1 MAIQMRRG
9 NYGKFDPSKLLPGE
23 YAVVQ
28 GDDPSA
34 RDGRSVYMAFAAGVV
49 KRLATYEDMVE
60 NVSSALVDAIGDAAE
75 RLTERAEAIN
85 AAAEEGEAGRREAEA
100 ARAAAESARTT
111 AEEGRAKA
119 EGERA
124 AADADR
130 ETRQAKNDADQA
142 QNNAAAMGMTYHVC
156 PSSEYELDQVDGLHN
171 VPTVAGK
178 PGTMYLTPRVDGA
191 TGEDR
196 YDQWLLV
203 DGSWELMGE
212 TGSHIEPVTTDDVDA
227 ITSGGSVTAD
237 RYLNATGLTYWWAKA
252 RAALSSLFAAK
263 SHTHAASAIAS
274 GTIAPARLPLATASA
289 AGAVTVGDG
298 LAVSGGRISV
308 DNSAYVKSVDGWTVI
323 TVGTLCVCSRT
334 WSYEDD
340 ATIDSAWGTTLLE
353 STGAIALPDYPMEFS
368 SLPASYVDYVGAE
381 PGKIYAAFV
390 ERAIGSV
397 STKSPGSVYLV
408 RPSGVTTT
416 IGGPTFAITAVGQLA
431 P

>member
-9 NYGKFDPSKLLPGE
+9 KFTNFIPSKLLPGE

-28 GDDPSA
+28 GDDPSV

-130 ETRQAKNDADQA
+130 DTRQAKNDADQA

-308 DNSAYVKSVDGWTVI
+308 DNSAYLKKLVESGTEWAYLWKDGTDHFVRWRVLMG
-323 TVGTLCVCSRT
+323 VCYLQAHRVNDVSSSGWKAGT
-334 WSYEDD
+334 
-340 ATIDSAWGTTLLE
+340 
-353 STGAIALPDYPMEFS
+353 
-368 SLPASYVDYVGAE
+368 LPAS
-381 PGKIYAAFV
+381 
-390 ERAIGSV
+390 
-397 STKSPGSVYLV
+397 V
-408 RPSGVTTT
+408 RPDHSLWQPATSRQENNTAQLWVGGTEESDG
-416 IGGPTFAITAVGQLA
+416 GGPVWLYNNGSGDVSGIMSWPIELG
-431 P
+431 

>member
-9 NYGKFDPSKLLPGE
+9 NYGKFDPDKLLPGE

-111 AEEGRAKA
+111 
-119 EGERA
+119 
-124 AADADR
+124 ADADR

-263 SHTHAASAIAS
+263 SHTHVASAIAS

-308 DNSAYVKSVDGWTVI
+308 DNSAYLKKLVESGTEWAYLWKDDTDRFVRWRVLMGVCYLQAHRVNDVSSSGWKA
-323 TVGTLCVCSRT
+323 GT
-334 WSYEDD
+334 
-340 ATIDSAWGTTLLE
+340 
-353 STGAIALPDYPMEFS
+353 
-368 SLPASYVDYVGAE
+368 LPAS
-381 PGKIYAAFV
+381 
-390 ERAIGSV
+390 
-397 STKSPGSVYLV
+397 V
-408 RPSGVTTT
+408 RPDHSLWQPATSRQENNTAQLWVGGTEESDG
-416 IGGPTFAITAVGQLA
+416 GGPVWLYNNGSGYVSGIMSWPIELG
-431 P
+431 

>member
-9 NYGKFDPSKLLPGE
+9 NYGKFDPDKLLPGE

-111 AEEGRAKA
+111 
-119 EGERA
+119 
-124 AADADR
+124 ADADR

-263 SHTHAASAIAS
+263 SHTHVASAIAS

-308 DNSAYVKSVDGWTVI
+308 DNSAYLKKLVESGTEWAYLWKDGTDRFVRWRVLMG
-323 TVGTLCVCSRT
+323 VCYLQAHRVNDVSSSGWKAGT
-334 WSYEDD
+334 
-340 ATIDSAWGTTLLE
+340 
-353 STGAIALPDYPMEFS
+353 
-368 SLPASYVDYVGAE
+368 LPAS
-381 PGKIYAAFV
+381 
-390 ERAIGSV
+390 
-397 STKSPGSVYLV
+397 V
-408 RPSGVTTT
+408 RPDHSLWQPATSRQENNTAQLWVGGTEESDG
-416 IGGPTFAITAVGQLA
+416 GGPVWLYNNGSGDVSGIMSWPIELG
-431 P
+431 

>member
-9 NYGKFDPSKLLPGE
+9 NYGKFDPDKLLPGE

-100 ARAAAESARTT
+100 ARAAAESARAT

-119 EGERA
+119 ERERVTA
-124 AADADR
+124 EEGR

-274 GTIAPARLPLATASA
+274 GTIDPARLPLATASA

-308 DNSAYVKSVDGWTVI
+308 DNSAYLKKLVESGTEWAYLWKDGTDRFVRWRVLMG
-323 TVGTLCVCSRT
+323 VCYLQAHRVNGVSSSGWKAGT
-334 WSYEDD
+334 
-340 ATIDSAWGTTLLE
+340 
-353 STGAIALPDYPMEFS
+353 
-368 SLPASYVDYVGAE
+368 LPAS
-381 PGKIYAAFV
+381 
-390 ERAIGSV
+390 
-397 STKSPGSVYLV
+397 V
-408 RPSGVTTT
+408 RPDHSLWQPATSRQENNTAQLWVGGTEESDG
-416 IGGPTFAITAVGQLA
+416 GGPVWLYNNGSGDVSGIMSWPIELG
-431 P
+431 

>member
-9 NYGKFDPSKLLPGE
+9 AFGKFDPDKLLPGE

-28 GDDPSA
+28 GDDPSV

-60 NVSSALVDAIGDAAE
+60 NVSAALVDAIGDAAE

-85 AAAEEGEAGRREAEA
+85 AAAEEGEAGRRETEA
-100 ARAAAESARTT
+100 ARAAAESARAT

-119 EGERA
+119 ERGRV

-263 SHTHAASAIAS
+263 SHTHVASAIAS

-308 DNSAYVKSVDGWTVI
+308 DNSAYLKKLVESGTEWAYLWKDDTDRFVRWRVLMGVCYLQAHRVNDVSSSGWQAGV
-323 TVGTLCVCSRT
+323 
-334 WSYEDD
+334 
-340 ATIDSAWGTTLLE
+340 
-353 STGAIALPDYPMEFS
+353 
-368 SLPASYVDYVGAE
+368 LPAAARPDHSMWQPATPRHENSTAQMWVGGTE
-381 PGKIYAAFV
+381 ESDG
-390 ERAIGSV
+390 
-397 STKSPGSVYLV
+397 
-408 RPSGVTTT
+408 
-416 IGGPTFAITAVGQLA
+416 GGPVWLYNNGSGYVSGIMSWPIELG
-431 P
+431 